1 MQDYKHITLGEWLER
16 WYTVYKKPYLTP
28 SSMRNY
34 EMIIRLHIP
43 EELKAMALSDVT
55 PIMLEKVIE
64 DVTAPRMKQY
74 VWQVLNNV
82 FERATLYDIIDRNPM
97 RLVVKVKHKQKR
109 GSALSALELKE
120 FKHKIKHH
128 PLRNLF
134 EFYLYTG
141 CRRSEALAI
150 TKYDIDLINKTLHIR
165 GTKSR
170 TSDRVIPIS
179 KPLEYVILRVI
190 NNAAPYLFE
199 VTADYVSRAF
209 KTVCPKHKLHDLR
222 HTFATHC
229 LQCGISM
236 KVVQLWLG
244 HASYETTAS
253 IYTHVVDDFQRIE
266 AQKISWL

>member
-97 RLVVKVKHKQKR
+97 RLVVKVKHRQKR

-128 PLRNLF
+128 PFYRYINSRYLWFCMRLSCQNISYGGFNYKKGSPIDFLSISLDMPVKEGDDRLLGDVIASKKDYFERIPDEQFEEFDKFCETIAARLF
-134 EFYLYTG
+134 PFSKAKQMAFY
-141 CRRSEALAI
+141 
-150 TKYDIDLINKTLHIR
+150 N
-165 GTKSR
+165 
-170 TSDRVIPIS
+170 
-179 KPLEYVILRVI
+179 
-190 NNAAPYLFE
+190 
-199 VTADYVSRAF
+199 
-209 KTVCPKHKLHDLR
+209 
-222 HTFATHC
+222 
-229 LQCGISM
+229 
-236 KVVQLWLG
+236 
-244 HASYETTAS
+244 S
-253 IYTHVVDDFQRIE
+253 I
-266 AQKISWL
+266 